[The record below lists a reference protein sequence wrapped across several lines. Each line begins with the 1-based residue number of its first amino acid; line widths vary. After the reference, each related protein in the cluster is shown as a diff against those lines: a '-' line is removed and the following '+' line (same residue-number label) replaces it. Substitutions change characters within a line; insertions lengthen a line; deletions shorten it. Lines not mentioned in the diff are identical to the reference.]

1 MSEDFSEIGHQPDP
15 DGGQKVNDANS
26 LMWNGYLVFFGWIL
40 ANRLGVP
47 LPATPA
53 LLAAGALS
61 AFGELRYSNVLM
73 LAILAT
79 VISDS
84 VWYELG
90 KRHGGRILRYLCRI
104 SLQPDSC
111 VRRAEGFLATHGLK
125 SLLVT
130 KFLPGM
136 NRTILPL
143 TGVVHVSY
151 PRFFFFD
158 VVGAA
163 LWAAVYSGLGFA
175 FSEQFELALRHA
187 KSLGIYGAIALA
199 VLLGVGYAGYKFAV
213 RKRLAHQLQMER
225 ISVDDLSA
233 MMERGENVAVVDL
246 RHPMDYLPDPRI
258 IPGALRIE
266 PKEFEERHE
275 EIPRD
280 REIILYCT

>member
-1 MSEDFSEIGHQPDP
+1 
-15 DGGQKVNDANS
+15 
-26 LMWNGYLVFFGWIL
+26 MWNGYFVFFGWIL
-40 ANRLGVP
+40 ANRMGFP

-61 AFGELRYSNVLM
+61 GLGELRLSNVVM
-73 LAILAT
+73 LAVLAT

-90 KRHGGRILRYLCRI
+90 KRHGARILRYLCRI

-111 VRRAEGFLATHGLK
+111 VRRAEGFLARHGLK
-125 SLLVT
+125 SLLFT

-151 PRFFFFD
+151 PRFFMFD
-158 VVGAA
+158 AVGAV
-163 LWAAVYSGLGFA
+163 LWAAFYSGLGFA
-175 FSEQFELALRHA
+175 FSDEFELALRHA
-187 KSLGIYGAIALA
+187 KAMGIYGAIALGVL
-199 VLLGVGYAGYKFAV
+199 VLLAYIAYKFA
-213 RKRLAHQLQMER
+213 RREHLMHELQMER
-225 ISVDDLSA
+225 ISADDLNA
-233 MMERGENVAVVDL
+233 KIGRGEEVAVIDL
-246 RHPMDYLPDPRI
+246 RHPLDYIPDPRT

-266 PKEFEERHE
+266 PEEFEERHQ

-280 REIILYCT
+280 REVILYCT

>member
-1 MSEDFSEIGHQPDP
+1 MRDRGHEVPGPD
-15 DGGQKVNDANS
+15 KRIVNGAHS

-40 ANRLGVP
+40 VNRLGVP

-61 AFGELRYSNVLM
+61 AFGELRFSNVVM
-73 LAILAT
+73 LAVLAT

-90 KRHGGRILRYLCRI
+90 KRHGGRILRFLCRI

-111 VRRAEGFLATHGLK
+111 VRSAEGFLARHGLK

-151 PRFFFFD
+151 PRFFLFD
-158 VVGAA
+158 VIGAA

-175 FSEQFELALRHA
+175 FSDEFQQALHHA
-187 KSLGIYGAIALA
+187 KSLGMYGAIALGVLA
-199 VLLGVGYAGYKFAV
+199 VLAYAAYKIAR
-213 RKRLAHQLQMER
+213 RKQLAHQLDTER
-225 ISVDDLSA
+225 ISVEELNDK
-233 MMERGENVAVVDL
+233 MQRGEDIALVDL
-246 RHPMDYLPDPRI
+246 RHPLDYLPDPRT
-258 IPGALRIE
+258 IPGALRMKPE
-266 PKEFEERHE
+266 DVEERQL

-280 REIILYCT
+280 REVVLYCT

>member
-1 MSEDFSEIGHQPDP
+1 
-15 DGGQKVNDANS
+15 
-26 LMWNGYLVFFGWIL
+26 MWDGYLVFFGWIL
-40 ANRLGVP
+40 VNRLGVP

-61 AFGELRYSNVLM
+61 GLGELRYTNVLM
-73 LAILAT
+73 LAVLAT

-84 VWYELG
+84 IWYELG

-111 VRRAEGFLATHGLK
+111 VRSAEGFLARHGLK
-125 SLLVT
+125 SLLIT

-151 PRFFFFD
+151 PRFFLFD

-163 LWAAVYSGLGFA
+163 LWAAVYLGLGFA
-175 FSEQFELALRHA
+175 FSDEFQEALHHA
-187 KSLGIYGAIALA
+187 KSLGIYGAIALSVL
-199 VLLGVGYAGYKFAV
+199 VLLGYLGYKVA
-213 RKRLAHQLQMER
+213 RREQLAHHLQMER
-225 ISVDDLSA
+225 ISVEDLQA
-233 MMERGENVAVVDL
+233 KMERGDGVAVVDL
-246 RHPMDYLPDPRI
+246 RHPLDYLPDPRT
-258 IPGALRIE
+258 IPGALRIKPE
-266 PKEFEERHE
+266 EFEERHE

>member
-1 MSEDFSEIGHQPDP
+1 M
-15 DGGQKVNDANS
+15 VNGADS

-40 ANRLGVP
+40 VNRLGVP

-61 AFGELRYSNVLM
+61 ALGELRYSNVLM
-73 LAILAT
+73 LAVLAT

-111 VRRAEGFLATHGLK
+111 VRRAETFLANHGLK

-151 PRFFFFD
+151 PRFFLFD
-158 VVGAA
+158 VAGAA
-163 LWAAVYSGLGFA
+163 LWAAAYSGLGFA
-175 FSEQFELALRHA
+175 FSDQFQQALRHA
-187 KSLGIYGAIALA
+187 KSLGLYGGIALA
-199 VLLGVGYAGYKFAV
+199 VFVVLGYAGYKFA
-213 RKRLAHQLQMER
+213 RREQFAHHLQMER
-225 ISVDDLSA
+225 ISVEDLHA
-233 MMERGENVAVVDL
+233 KMERGDGVAVVDL
-246 RHPMDYLPDPRI
+246 RHPLDYLPDPRT
-258 IPGALRIE
+258 IPGSLRIKPE
-266 PKEFEERHE
+266 EFEERHE